1 MKMPVKDPSKK
12 TSSRKASDPNRCTFE
27 TSDGRRCRLP
37 DSDGEFGAD
46 FLRLHELPLLLGMED
61 AERRVSGGAREAA
74 TAAVGGFKRAA
85 IGVRSFARRS
95 FL

>member
-61 AERRVSGGAREAA
+61 AERRQERVQLQLQ
-74 TAAVGGFKRAA
+74 
-85 IGVRSFARRS
+85 I
-95 FL
+95 

>member
-1 MKMPVKDPSKK
+1 VGSADRNTVLGDSGEDFAKGIVDVGSGQEV
-12 TSSRKASDPNRCTFE
+12 TG
-27 TSDGRRCRLP
+27 DG
-37 DSDGEFGAD
+37 DGECGAD
-46 FLRLHELPLLLGMED
+46 FLRFHELPLLLGMED